1 MAHRSL
7 ATAVQ
12 GPDSGLYILWLTLPR
27 PIRIPVGRL
36 GTLALPA
43 GLYAYVG
50 SAQRRRSARIARHLR
65 PDKPRRWHIDY
76 VRPYGRVVAVSLVDG
91 SREEECRLAQRLADL
106 LGARVAA
113 PRFGASDCRC
123 PGHLLVLPA
132 PRTAREWFPAPLSP
146 ISPAGG
152 RGGRGGGDWPRPI
165 RQRHGD
171 AETGQQQQSGDEKGQ
186 VHSPSQR
193 GQITRHVGRQHR

>member
-1 MAHRSL
+1 GSLPPGPHRPGSHRGAHRAPGSPKPKAPPNPEPGKGGKPVAHRSL

-113 PRFGASDCRC
+113 
-123 PGHLLVLPA
+123 
-132 PRTAREWFPAPLSP
+132 
-146 ISPAGG
+146 
-152 RGGRGGGDWPRPI
+152 
-165 RQRHGD
+165 
-171 AETGQQQQSGDEKGQ
+171 
-186 VHSPSQR
+186 
-193 GQITRHVGRQHR
+193 